1 MASAVGVQWDPQSAS
16 VRALSSIVGLPPVF
30 VHQEA
35 GTVIVASELRLI
47 RAVMT
52 SPAMIDRQAAVELF
66 TIGYPIEHRTLLA
79 GVTLMPAGHAL
90 TITTRGHV
98 DLTRAWDLPA
108 SQPAAKWSSHVRQQI
123 DAFRQSV
130 QSLHLSKSVFSLTG
144 GLDTRAILVALS
156 EAKVRLPAGTMSG
169 AVSLSL
175 DARLARQLC
184 HAYGLEHVVIP
195 LDEQFLSNLPAY
207 VLEASRLSGGLASL
221 EQAHEVYFHR
231 QLLGLGDRRLS
242 GNLGNQVGRQGLE
255 GVSMRN
261 ADTVILHEALRV
273 GRRRSA
279 NEHWLAS
286 EGVYSGDTLYRL
298 LIERECPFA
307 SVGNYSI
314 GHHFMIQQS
323 PYATR
328 SLIEIGSTAPRDCA
342 GRPPFVRRR
351 ARLRDLRHR
360 FLGEPRKR
368 SFQRQLIRTA
378 GGPAAKC
385 PINWGWRARGG
396 ISIKG
401 LGLGTLAFI
410 DAASSRSWMT
420 STLVRQGLRTVRVA
434 GTHEIKQPRIWLN
447 TILRDFVNDSL
458 RARRVRESGLFDFA
472 IMVRLLDEHYRG
484 VRSHHATLVAAL
496 DLALAEQHLVGPSCN
511 ATDPITSRNTSSSA
525 HAPETSVE
533 RQPPA

>member
-1 MASAVGVQWDPQSAS
+1 MASAVSVHWDPQRAS
-16 VRALSSIVGLPPVF
+16 VRVLSSIVGLPPVF
-30 VHQEA
+30 VHQES

-52 SPAMIDRQAAVELF
+52 SSAVIDRQAAVELF

-90 TITTRGHV
+90 TVTTQGQI
-98 DLTRAWDLPA
+98 DLTRAWDLPP
-108 SQPAAKWSSHVRQQI
+108 SQPTATWSSYVRLQV

-156 EAKVRLPAGTMSG
+156 EAKVRLPACTMSG
-169 AVSLSL
+169 AASLSL

-184 HAYGLEHVVIP
+184 HAYGLEHVLLP
-195 LDEQFLSNLPAY
+195 LDEQFLRNLPAY
-207 VLEASRLSGGLASL
+207 VVEASRFSGGLASL

-261 ADTVILHEALRV
+261 ADTAVLHETLRM
-273 GRRRSA
+273 GRRHPA
-279 NEHWLAS
+279 DEHWLAS
-286 EGVYSGDTLYRL
+286 DGVYAGYALYRL

-323 PYATR
+323 PYAAR
-328 SLIEIGSTAPRDCA
+328 SLIEIGSMAPRDCA
-342 GRPPFVRRR
+342 GRQPFVRHR

-360 FLGEPRKR
+360 FLGESRQR

-378 GGPAAKC
+378 GGPAAHC

-401 LGLGTLAFI
+401 LGLGALALI
-410 DAASSRSWMT
+410 DAASSQALKPSNP
-420 STLVRQGLRTVRVA
+420 VRQGLRTVRVA

-458 RARRVRESGLFDFA
+458 RTRRVRESGLFDFA

-484 VRSHHATLVAAL
+484 ARSHYATLVAAL
-496 DLALAEQHLVGPSCN
+496 DLALAEQHLVAPSCN
-511 ATDPITSRNTSSSA
+511 STDPATPRHTGGST
-525 HAPETSVE
+525 HAQEMPVE
-533 RQPPA
+533 RHPPV